1 MIKIDQN
8 FFYPDITIHT
18 PIKSPSRVYS
28 KYIVF
33 RNIYILCVPMALRK
47 DLYPILIFYF
57 EEEDK
62 GFPKRFSDLI
72 LDAWFG

>member
-1 MIKIDQN
+1 
-8 FFYPDITIHT
+8 
-18 PIKSPSRVYS
+18 
-28 KYIVF
+28 
-33 RNIYILCVPMALRK
+33 MALRK
-47 DLYPILIFYF
+47 DLYTILIFYF